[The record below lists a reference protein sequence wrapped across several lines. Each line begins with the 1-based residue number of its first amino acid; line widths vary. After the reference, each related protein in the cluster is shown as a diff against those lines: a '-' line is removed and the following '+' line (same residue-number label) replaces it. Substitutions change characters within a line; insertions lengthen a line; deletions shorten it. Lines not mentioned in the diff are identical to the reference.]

1 MITIE
6 RAGVADAGEILT
18 VQRAAYLT
26 EAQLYG
32 DPFIQPLVE
41 SLDQLRTL
49 LKGDTIILKA
59 TREGR
64 LVGSVRATVQ
74 EQTCLIGRLVVVPD
88 LQGEG
93 IGTRLME
100 AVETEVAGSVT
111 SLVLF
116 TGHLSAGNLKLYK
129 RLGYAEYRRERVS
142 DQLVLV
148 HLRK

>member
-49 LKGDTIILKA
+49 LKGETIILKA
-59 TREGR
+59 TMGGR

-100 AVETEVAGSVT
+100 AVEAEVAGSVA

>member
-6 RAGVADAGEILT
+6 RAGVADAGELLT

-49 LKGDTIILKA
+49 LDGETIILKA
-59 TREGR
+59 TRDGR

-100 AVETEVAGSVT
+100 AVEAEVAGSVT

>member
-6 RAGVADAGEILT
+6 RAGVTDAGEILT

-49 LKGDTIILKA
+49 LDGDTIILKA
-59 TREGR
+59 TRGGR

-93 IGTRLME
+93 IGTRLMQ
-100 AVETEVAGSVT
+100 AVEAEVAGSVT